1 MKTIRIFSLLTL
13 LFFEA
18 CSQGEETI
26 LGSIVFTSNVDCKI
40 QLFDSQGRETA
51 SGNYEIGKEP
61 FVVQMK
67 RSGIYVLLAKAAGKK
82 DIKEPLT
89 FMPGTLEQFIEF

>member
-1 MKTIRIFSLLTL
+1 MKSVRFFSLLTL
-13 LFFEA
+13 LFFAA
-18 CSQGEETI
+18 CSKDDEPI
-26 LGSIVFTSNVDCKI
+26 LGSIIFTSNVDCKI

-51 SGNYEIGKEP
+51 SGNYEIGKQP

-67 RSGIYVLLAKAAGKK
+67 RSGIYVLLAKADGKK